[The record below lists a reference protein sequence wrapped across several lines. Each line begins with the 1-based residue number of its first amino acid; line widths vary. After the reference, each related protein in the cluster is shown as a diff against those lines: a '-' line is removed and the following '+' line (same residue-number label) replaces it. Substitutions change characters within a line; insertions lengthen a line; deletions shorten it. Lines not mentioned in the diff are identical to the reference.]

1 MGLLKLSFLSC
12 GVTALFSFAT
22 CSRISGRREVN
33 TMQNAHERAIEIAT
47 ALMIEHLKING
58 YGKRIDQ
65 ADEMAEFFL
74 RLEASIASGLAK
86 LPD

>member
-1 MGLLKLSFLSC
+1 
-12 GVTALFSFAT
+12 
-22 CSRISGRREVN
+22 
-33 TMQNAHERAIEIAT
+33 MQNAHERAIEIAT

>member
-1 MGLLKLSFLSC
+1 
-12 GVTALFSFAT
+12 
-22 CSRISGRREVN
+22 
-33 TMQNAHERAIEIAT
+33 MQNAHERAIEIAT

-86 LPD
+86 LKKKL